1 MRRAGQEVVQRGR
14 ALNAHMAKYPGFFP
28 ALTALGLGTQVYG
41 EMTDEDDPVVRNAM
55 QSVGAVGGGISG
67 QMLGTYLGG
76 ILGAPFGGVPGA
88 AIGAGIGRFAGG
100 ALGTYLGS
108 DIGKSVLGGVYDMLA
123 GETPESRAEKKY
135 LSQQR
140 TITKAQAERLQ
151 TLAPIADKMAQ
162 MADARSINVARRNA
176 EIAADMN
183 MYNTMNAS
191 ALNAQQNAAQQQAL
205 MIQGLL

>member
-1 MRRAGQEVVQRGR
+1 MRRAGQGLMQQGR

-28 ALTALGLGTQVYG
+28 ALTALGLGAQVYG

-55 QSVGAVGGGISG
+55 QSVGAVGGGIGG

-76 ILGAPFGGVPGA
+76 ILGAPLGPAGIA
-88 AIGAGIGRFAGG
+88 AGAGIGRFAGG

-108 DIGKSVLGGVYDMLA
+108 DVGKSVLGGVYDMLA

-151 TLAPIADKMAQ
+151 ALAPIADKMAQ

-176 EIAADMN
+176 ELAADMN
-183 MYNTMNAS
+183 MFNTMNAS

>member
-28 ALTALGLGTQVYG
+28 ALTALGLGAQVVG

-76 ILGAPFGGVPGA
+76 ILGAPFGG
-88 AIGAGIGRFAGG
+88 
-100 ALGTYLGS
+100 TYLGS
-108 DIGKSVLGGVYDMLA
+108 DVGKNVLGGVYDMLA

-183 MYNTMNAS
+183 MFNTMNAS